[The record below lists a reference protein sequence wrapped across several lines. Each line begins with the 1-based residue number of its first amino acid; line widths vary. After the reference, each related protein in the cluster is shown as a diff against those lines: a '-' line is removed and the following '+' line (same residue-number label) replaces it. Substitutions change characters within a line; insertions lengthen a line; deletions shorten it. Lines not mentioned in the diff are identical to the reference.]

1 MSLKDVEMHALSML
15 AAGALTAALV
25 VPTVWF
31 YDDADARTA
40 PLADNRQVI
49 EATLAYKSTKQKQP
63 QKKRDVVQ
71 EVKVEGVSRDENKP
85 VEPKK
90 EDKKENKKVDK
101 KPVIDPND
109 PFKGIRRPDED
120 VGKPTTEPD
129 GEFNGSEKGFAP
141 ESKGDPYLAELRA
154 DMNFTFPEIAKAQS
168 IPIGCIHLQPDG
180 RIKATTFA
188 PPIGKPGDDD
198 LQTAAEAALKQL
210 QKTRNQKPQ
219 PVPTHLLSITKQW
232 LCFRFN
238 VSSE

>member
-1 MSLKDVEMHALSML
+1 MSLKDTEMHALSML
-15 AAGALTAALV
+15 AAGALTAALI
-25 VPTVWF
+25 VPVVWF
-31 YDDADARTA
+31 YDDADARTP

-49 EATLAYKSTKQKQP
+49 EATLAYKSSKPKQP

-71 EVKVEGVSRDENKP
+71 EVKVEGVSRDENKK
-85 VEPKK
+85 VEPPKK
-90 EDKKENKKVDK
+90 EEKKEEK
-101 KPVIDPND
+101 KPVIDPKD
-109 PFKGIRRPDED
+109 PFKGIRRPDEE
-120 VGKPTTEPD
+120 VGKPTTEPEGD
-129 GEFNGSEKGFAP
+129 FNGSEKGFAP

-188 PPIGKPGDDD
+188 PPIGKSGDDD

-210 QKTRNQKPQ
+210 QKTRNQRPQ

-232 LCFRFN
+232 LCFKFS